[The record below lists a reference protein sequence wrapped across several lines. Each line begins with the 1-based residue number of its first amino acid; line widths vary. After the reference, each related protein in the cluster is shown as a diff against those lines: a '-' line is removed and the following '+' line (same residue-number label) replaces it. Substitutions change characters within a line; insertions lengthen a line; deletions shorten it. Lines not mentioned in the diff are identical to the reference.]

1 MSFLLCYSVLRGIE
15 LEVFAAVER
24 GDTISELATKLD
36 YSESYLSRAVAE
48 LTEKGLVYTQRDGR
62 RKRVIPSDARGV
74 ELYQDLV
81 RQHSHIEFP
90 ELLTGKALE
99 VLYYLDQP
107 RTVAE
112 IAEQSDNYRNSVNRV
127 LKRLRD
133 RGLVGTDDGHYH
145 FNGDFKRLH
154 EFSREL
160 AHHLH
165 RQRLESVASNG
176 TILWDD
182 YDEFLA
188 QTETEIDAEHFH
200 ETGLARFAVFDLQ
213 FLLTRH
219 RYYRYSED
227 LEVVS
232 PAELCCHTLLI
243 DDDTRHR
250 SYCLLLLSHVD
261 VDEGELRDQAAKYGL
276 EDAIDALLRYL
287 ETYGDVEDDRFAE
300 WDEFQ
305 ELAAD
310 YEVPLTP

>member
-1 MSFLLCYSVLRGIE
+1 VLPGTD
-15 LEVFAAVER
+15 LEVLAAVER

-36 YSESYLSRAVAE
+36 HSESYLSRAVADLVE
-48 LTEKGLVYTQRDGR
+48 QGLVYTERDGR
-62 RKRVIPSDARGV
+62 RKRVIPSDSRAV

-81 RQHSHIEFP
+81 HQHSHIDFP
-90 ELLTGKALE
+90 ELLTGKTLE

-112 IAEQSDNYRNSVNRV
+112 IAEQSDNYRNTVNRV

-133 RGLVGTDDGHYH
+133 RGLVGTEDGRYNY
-145 FNGDFKRLH
+145 NGDFERLH
-154 EFSREL
+154 EFARAL

-165 RQRLESVASNG
+165 RQRLESIATNG
-176 TILWDD
+176 TILWED

-188 QTETEIDAEHFH
+188 QTETEIDAEQFH
-200 ETGLARFAVFDLQ
+200 ETGLARFAAFDLQ
-213 FLLTRH
+213 FLLTSH
-219 RYYRYSED
+219 RYYLYSED
-227 LEVVS
+227 VEAVS

-261 VDEGELRDQAAKYGL
+261 VDASELRDNATKYGL

-287 ETYGDVEDDRFAE
+287 ETHGDVEDDRLPE

-310 YEVPLTP
+310 YEIDL